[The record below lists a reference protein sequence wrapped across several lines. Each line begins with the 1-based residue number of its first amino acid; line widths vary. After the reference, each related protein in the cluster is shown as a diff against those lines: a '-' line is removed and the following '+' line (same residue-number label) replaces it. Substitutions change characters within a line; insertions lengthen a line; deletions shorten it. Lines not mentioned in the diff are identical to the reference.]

1 MFKNKFV
8 TIGIQSEVPTELVHL
23 IFEEIDKLVKSGK
36 EVDYLQ
42 VFDIKVIEPKIGLI
56 EITHSQEVPEYEV
69 SIFVDGVNLV
79 EDLKIFV
86 MDENDNA
93 TMMLAWEY

>member
-1 MFKNKFV
+1 M
-8 TIGIQSEVPTELVHL
+8 
-23 IFEEIDKLVKSGK
+23 
-36 EVDYLQ
+36 
-42 VFDIKVIEPKIGLI
+42 IEPKIGLI

>member
-8 TIGIQSEVPTELVHL
+8 TIGVQSEVPEKLVHL
-23 IFEEIDKLVKSGK
+23 MFEEIDNLVKSGK

-42 VFDIKVIEPKIGLI
+42 VFDIKVIDTKLGLV
-56 EITHSQEVPEYEV
+56 EVTHSQEVPEYEV
-69 SIFVDGVNLV
+69 SIFIDGVNLL

-86 MDENDNA
+86 IDENNNA